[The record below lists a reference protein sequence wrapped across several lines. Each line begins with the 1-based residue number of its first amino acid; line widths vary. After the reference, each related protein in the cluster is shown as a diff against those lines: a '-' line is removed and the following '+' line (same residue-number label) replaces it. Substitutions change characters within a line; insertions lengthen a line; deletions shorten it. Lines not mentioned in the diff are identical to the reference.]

1 MNKKMKKQFTM
12 IIASTILL
20 IIAFLIK
27 SKLSIIFF
35 LLSYIIVGY
44 KIIYKAFK
52 NIIRGKVFD
61 ENFLMTIATLGA
73 FFINEIPEAVSVML
87 FYQIGEFFQ
96 DYAVDKSRKSIS
108 SLMDIRPDYANVIK
122 GKDTIKVNP
131 SEVKIGDIIVVKPG
145 EKIPLDG
152 VVESGSSSLNTS
164 ALTGESKLK
173 KVEVGDEVLS
183 GSINI
188 NGILKIMVIK
198 EFGESTVYK
207 ILELVENASNRKSE
221 SENFITKFARY
232 YTPIVVIIAL
242 LLSII
247 PPLVFNQELNIW
259 L

>member
-44 KIIYKAFK
+44 KIIYKAFR

-108 SLMDIRPDYANVIK
+108 SLICSLNKIK
-122 GKDTIKVNP
+122 PFILFCA
-131 SEVKIGDIIVVKPG
+131 VK
-145 EKIPLDG
+145 
-152 VVESGSSSLNTS
+152 GSSSCNIIFEFS
-164 ALTGESKLK
+164 LK
-173 KVEVGDEVLS
+173 YNLS
-183 GSINI
+183 
-188 NGILKIMVIK
+188 
-198 EFGESTVYK
+198 STT
-207 ILELVENASNRKSE
+207 A
-221 SENFITKFARY
+221 
-232 YTPIVVIIAL
+232 
-242 LLSII
+242 
-247 PPLVFNQELNIW
+247 
-259 L
+259 